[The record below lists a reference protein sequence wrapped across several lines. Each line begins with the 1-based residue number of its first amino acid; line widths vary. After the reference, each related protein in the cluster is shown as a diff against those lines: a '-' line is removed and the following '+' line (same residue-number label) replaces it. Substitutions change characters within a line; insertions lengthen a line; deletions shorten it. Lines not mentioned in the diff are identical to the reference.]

1 LQLRS
6 DLYRRYRDALR
17 DEPLPVALI
26 DLDALE
32 RNIDAVVAPVRDR
45 GKTVRI
51 ASKSVRCPALL
62 RRIAARGGAAVRGL
76 MAYSPAEACFL
87 VEEGFDDIL
96 VAYPTAQR
104 HDARIVA
111 AAIAKGAK
119 VALAADAPE
128 HLAVASAAGA
138 EAGVRVPVVVD
149 IDVSYRPLGERVHIG
164 VRRSPLRE
172 PGEVAN
178 LAEHVAKDAHL
189 AFAGLLAYEAH
200 LAGIPDVDAASPLA
214 AAAKR
219 ALKARAREP
228 VREQRRAIVR
238 ELERRGVWGAKPGGP
253 GPPSRSLRAP
263 LFNGGGTGSVA
274 WSADD
279 PSLTEVAAGSGFLD
293 SHLFDG
299 YEGLTLQPAA
309 FFALQVTRRPSPDLV
324 TCQSGGFIASGG
336 AGADRLPV
344 PYLPEGLALL
354 GLEGAGEVQTPLTVH
369 PGLRLELGD
378 PVFFRHAKAGEL
390 AEHFATYLLVR
401 GDQVEERVPTYR
413 GAGRTF
419 Y

>member
-1 LQLRS
+1 VQLRS

-17 DEPLPVALI
+17 DEPLPVALV

-32 RNIDAVVAPVRDR
+32 RNIDAVVAPVRER
-45 GKTVRI
+45 GKTVRV

-62 RRIAARGGAAVRGL
+62 RRIAARGGAAVRGI
-76 MAYSPAEACFL
+76 MAYSPSEACFL
-87 VEEGFDDIL
+87 VHEGFDDIL
-96 VAYPTAQR
+96 VAYPTTQR
-104 HDARIVA
+104 QDARIVA
-111 AAIAKGAK
+111 AAIANGAR
-119 VALAADAPE
+119 VTLAADAPE
-128 HLAVASAAGA
+128 HLTVASAAGA
-138 EAGVRVPVVVD
+138 EAGIRVPVVVD

-200 LAGIPDVDAASPLA
+200 LAGIPDLDAASPLA

-238 ELERRGVWGAKPGGP
+238 ELERRG
-253 GPPSRSLRAP
+253 LHAP

-299 YEGLTLQPAA
+299 YEGLALQPAA
-309 FFALQVTRRPSPDLV
+309 FFALQVTRRPTPDLV

-344 PYLPEGLALL
+344 PYLPEGLTLL
-354 GLEGAGEVQTPLTVH
+354 GLEGAGEVQTPLVVP

-401 GDQVEERVPTYR
+401 GDRVEERVPTYR
-413 GAGRTF
+413 GRGRCF

>member
-1 LQLRS
+1 LKTE
-6 DLYRRYRDALR
+6 LYRRYRDALR
-17 DEPLPVALI
+17 DEPLPVALV

-32 RNIDAVVAPVRDR
+32 RNVDAVVTPVRER
-45 GKTVRI
+45 GKTVRV
-51 ASKSVRCPALL
+51 ASESVRCPGLL
-62 RRIAARGGAAVRGL
+62 RRIAARGGAAVRGV
-76 MAYSPAEACFL
+76 MAYSPSEACFL

-96 VAYPTAQR
+96 VAYPTAQL

-128 HLAVASAAGA
+128 HLAVASVAAA
-138 EAGVRVPVVVD
+138 EAGVCVPVVVD

-172 PGEVAN
+172 PGEVAD
-178 LAEHVAKDAHL
+178 LAQRAAQDAHL

-200 LAGIPDVDAASPLA
+200 LAGIPDVAAGSPIA

-219 ALKARAREP
+219 ALKARARDP
-228 VREQRRAIVR
+228 VRAQRCAIVR
-238 ELERRGVWGAKPGGP
+238 ELERRG
-253 GPPSRSLRAP
+253 LHAP

-299 YEGLTLQPAA
+299 YEGLRLQPAA

-354 GLEGAGEVQTPLTVH
+354 GLEGAGEVQTPLAVP

-390 AEHFATYLLVR
+390 AEHFASYLLVR
-401 GDQVEERVPTYR
+401 GDRVEERVPTYR
-413 GAGRTF
+413 GAGRCF